1 MPGRL
6 PRSSFFAGLFVL
18 AFLVFTGCAASGSQA
33 LFSQAMPYPSYA
45 SAEPVQGLE
54 RSTLCHQGRTIT
66 IVNLAVDQH
75 IKHGDYF
82 GACSEEN
89 RERHEHYSSG
99 QGEPAQTEAPAQAE
113 TAPEEPVTTASAHD

>member
-6 PRSSFFAGLFVL
+6 PRSSFFAGLFAL
-18 AFLVFTGCAASGSQA
+18 AFLALTGCASSGPQA
-33 LFSQAMPYPSYA
+33 LFSQTVPFPSYA

-75 IKHGDYF
+75 MKHGDYF
-82 GACSEEN
+82 GDCSAEN
-89 RERHEHYSSG
+89 QRRHERYYDSV
-99 QGEPAQTEAPAQAE
+99 APSE
-113 TAPEEPVTTASAHD
+113 